1 MSKLQN
7 IFENLELYCTKH
19 QKYFEI
25 YEEILSKYVDKKI
38 IVVEIGVLSGGS
50 LLMWK
55 KFFGEKARIIGIDL
69 NEKAK
74 ELEKYGFEIFIGDQ
88 SNPEFWKTFFSKI
101 GPIDILIDD
110 GGHSN
115 LDQIITTVNVVEKIK
130 DGGAIVIE
138 DTHSSYLKKFSNPS
152 KYSFINFSKKL
163 VDDINFKFPNLRK
176 FNFSL
181 NDYIYSISYFESI
194 VCFHIDTKKCLT
206 NEKIKNKGS
215 KIIVEDKRVL
225 NMGEENR
232 IKNFI
237 RNIFSKNIL
246 KKYFD

>member
-1 MSKLQN
+1 MNRLQK
-7 IFENLELYCTKH
+7 IFEELELYCTKH
-19 QKYFEI
+19 QKYFKI
-25 YEEILSKYVDKKI
+25 YEEILSKYVGKKVV
-38 IVVEIGVLSGGS
+38 VVEIGVLSGGS

-55 KFFGEKARIIGIDL
+55 KFFGENARIIGIDI

-88 SNPEFWKTFFSKI
+88 SKPEFWKTFFSKI
-101 GPIDILIDD
+101 GPIDVMIDD

-115 LDQIITTVNVVEKIK
+115 LDQIVTTINAVKKIK
-130 DGGAIVIE
+130 DGGVIVIE
-138 DTHSSYLKKFSNPS
+138 DTHSSYQKKFSNPS

-163 VDDINFKFPNLRK
+163 IDDINFKFPNLSK

-194 VCFHIDTKKCLT
+194 VCFNIDTKKCLS

-225 NMGEENR
+225 NMEKKSR
-232 IKNFI
+232 IINLIK
-237 RNIFSKNIL
+237 NIFSKNIVR
-246 KKYFD
+246 KYFD